1 MIRRIELVMK
11 SQNLTSSQFAD
22 KLGVQRS
29 GMSHILSGRNKPSLD
44 FVLKV
49 LAGFPDL
56 NPQWLLQG
64 KGKMY
69 ANMAEVVEVRKE
81 ENPGAPLPLGGTGH
95 EPGTPAYDKGTGQEP
110 GTPAYDKGESLT
122 DALLNM
128 APAQMEQE
136 AQTGR
141 DTEQEEREEER
152 DFKEPQKKIS
162 RIVLFYNDGTFSEF
176 APGNE
181 PGNVPDSAP
190 DNFRLD

>member
-81 ENPGAPLPLGGTGH
+81 ENPGAPLPLGGTG
-95 EPGTPAYDKGTGQEP
+95 QEP

-136 AQTGR
+136 
-141 DTEQEEREEER
+141 EREEER
-152 DFKEPQKKIS
+152 DFKSEPQKKIS

-181 PGNVPDSAP
+181 PDSAP

>member
-1 MIRRIELVMK
+1 MK

-56 NPQWLLQG
+56 DPQWLLQG

-69 ANMAEVVEVRKE
+69 VNMAEVVEVRKE
-81 ENPGAPLPLGGTGH
+81 ENQGTEKGGSLSLLEAFSAGAPLPSGGMNKEAE
-95 EPGTPAYDKGTGQEP
+95 EPYDSR
-110 GTPAYDKGESLT
+110 ESLT

-128 APAQMEQE
+128 APAQE
-136 AQTGR
+136 AQEEQATQ
-141 DTEQEEREEER
+141 TEPEEREEER
-152 DFKEPQKKIS
+152 DFKSESKKKIS

-176 APGNE
+176 APDSERGN
-181 PGNVPDSAP
+181 AP
-190 DNFRLD
+190 TPFKLD

>member
-69 ANMAEVVEVRKE
+69 ANMAEVVEVQKM
-81 ENPGAPLPLGGTGH
+81 ENPEAPLPFCEAYP
-95 EPGTPAYDKGTGQEP
+95 EP
-110 GTPAYDKGESLT
+110 YDKGESLT

-128 APAQMEQE
+128 APTPEVQEEQAAQMEQ
-136 AQTGR
+136 A
-141 DTEQEEREEER
+141 ERVEER
-152 DFKEPQKKIS
+152 DFKSEPKKKIS

-181 PGNVPDSAP
+181 PDSAP
-190 DNFRLD
+190 DTFRLDGGLQAKSY

>member
-1 MIRRIELVMK
+1 MMK

-69 ANMAEVVEVRKE
+69 VNMAEVVEVRKE
-81 ENPGAPLPLGGTGH
+81 ENPGAPLPLGGTG
-95 EPGTPAYDKGTGQEP
+95 QEP
-110 GTPAYDKGESLT
+110 GIPAYDKGESLT

-128 APAQMEQE
+128 APTE
-136 AQTGR
+136 R
-141 DTEQEEREEER
+141 DTEQAEQEEREEER
-152 DFKEPQKKIS
+152 DFKSEPKKKIS

-181 PGNVPDSAP
+181 PGNEPGNAPDSVP

>member
-1 MIRRIELVMK
+1 MVMK

-81 ENPGAPLPLGGTGH
+81 ENPGAPLPLGGI
-95 EPGTPAYDKGTGQEP
+95 GQEP

-152 DFKEPQKKIS
+152 DFKSESQKKIS

-181 PGNVPDSAP
+181 PGNAPDSTP

>member
-1 MIRRIELVMK
+1 MMK

-81 ENPGAPLPLGGTGH
+81 ENPGAPLPLGGTG
-95 EPGTPAYDKGTGQEP
+95 QEP

-136 AQTGR
+136 
-141 DTEQEEREEER
+141 EREEER
-152 DFKEPQKKIS
+152 DFKSEPQKKIS

-181 PGNVPDSAP
+181 PGNAPDSAP

>member
-1 MIRRIELVMK
+1 MK

-69 ANMAEVVEVRKE
+69 ANMAGPIEVKKA
-81 ENPGAPLPLGGTGH
+81 ENPDPENKGQAFLFGAFPSEEVASGQTVPPAGTVMPPPAVYPPAEVQPVPFPSPDVETDKEIHSDPSVENGIEPDPDTEAPL
-95 EPGTPAYDKGTGQEP
+95 
-110 GTPAYDKGESLT
+110 
-122 DALLNM
+122 
-128 APAQMEQE
+128 
-136 AQTGR
+136 R
-141 DTEQEEREEER
+141 
-152 DFKEPQKKIS
+152 KIA

-176 APGNE
+176 QPGNE
-181 PGNVPDSAP
+181 RP
-190 DNFRLD
+190 

>member
-69 ANMAEVVEVRKE
+69 VNMAEVVEVRKM
-81 ENPGAPLPLGGTGH
+81 ENPGAPLPSGGVRL
-95 EPGTPAYDKGTGQEP
+95 EPEEDYDKE
-110 GTPAYDKGESLT
+110 ESLT

-128 APAQMEQE
+128 AS
-136 AQTGR
+136 AQTEQA
-141 DTEQEEREEER
+141 EQEEREEER
-152 DFKEPQKKIS
+152 EPRSEPSPTQKTIS

-176 APGNE
+176 ASDNEHGNSNGNE
-181 PGNVPDSAP
+181 IL
-190 DNFRLD
+190 RLDGGLREKSY

>member
-69 ANMAEVVEVRKE
+69 VNMAEVVEARKM
-81 ENPGAPLPLGGTGH
+81 ENPGAPLPLGGTGQ
-95 EPGTPAYDKGTGQEP
+95 EPGAPAYDN
-110 GTPAYDKGESLT
+110 GEILT
-122 DALLNM
+122 DALLNGVPEPM
-128 APAQMEQE
+128 K
-136 AQTGR
+136 
-141 DTEQEEREEER
+141 QEERDMERVERNTEPTEPAERDEER
-152 DFKEPQKKIS
+152 EPRSEPSPTSKTIS

-181 PGNVPDSAP
+181 RGNERGNV
-190 DNFRLD
+190 NGNEILRLD